1 MKQIRPQPG
10 PQERFLAS
18 SADIVIYGGSA
29 GAGKSFAVLME
40 PLRHVQTVDGFA
52 AVFFRRNTTQIRNP
66 GGLWD
71 ESMKLYPS
79 AGGTSVKNVLEWIW
93 PKGKVKMAHLEHEST
108 MFEWQGAQ
116 IPLIIFDE
124 LTHFTQNQFF
134 YLLSRNRS
142 MCGVKPY
149 VRATCNPD
157 ADSWVAQFIAWWIDP
172 DTGFPIY
179 QRSGVVRWFIRIAD
193 KLIWA
198 DTKRELIEKYGNP
211 LLADD
216 HEEQVMPKSATF
228 IPGKLSDNP
237 ALMKADP
244 GYLANLKALPLV
256 EQARLLGGNWKIR
269 PAAGLYFK
277 RQWCEVVDAAPV
289 DLEIVRYWDLAATE
303 KTDSNDPDW
312 TVGIKLGKQRATG
325 VYYVIDAR
333 RDRLSPLGVE
343 TLIENTAKQDSG
355 SVVIGIPQDP
365 GQAGKSQSQAFIRRM
380 AGYNIKAYRE
390 AGQGDKVV
398 RFGPFSAQAQA
409 GNVKVV
415 RGLWNEDF
423 FTSLE
428 GFPEAAHDDD
438 ADGCSGA
445 FRMLTEANTGLL
457 EYYRQQAKAA
467 EEARNKTDQPAA
479 PVSSG
484 PQAFMNSIQ

>member
-79 AGGTSVKNVLEWIW
+79 AGGQPVKNVLEWGW
-93 PKGKVKMAHLEHEST
+93 PKGKVKMAHLEHDST
-108 MFEWQGAQ
+108 VFEWQGAQ

-124 LTHFTQNQFF
+124 LTHFTEAQFF

-149 VRATCNPD
+149 IRATCNPD
-157 ADSWVAQFIAWWIDP
+157 ADSWVARFISWWIDT
-172 DTGFPIY
+172 DSGFPIPD
-179 QRSGVVRWFIRIAD
+179 RSGVIRWFIRIAD

-198 DTKRELIEKYGNP
+198 DSKEELIALHGNP
-211 LLADD
+211 ELPPD
-216 HEEQVMPKSATF
+216 HEEQVMPKSVTF

-269 PAAGLYFK
+269 PAAGLFFK
-277 RQWCEVVDAAPV
+277 RQWCETVQAAPA
-289 DLEIVRYWDLAATE
+289 DIEIVRYWDLAGTE
-303 KTDSNDPDW
+303 KTDRNDPDW
-312 TVGIKLGKQRATG
+312 TVGVKLARHRASG
-325 VYYVIDAR
+325 VYYVVDMR
-333 RDRLSPLGVE
+333 QDRLSPLGVE
-343 TLIENTAKQDSG
+343 TLIENTASQDTLQ
-355 SVVIGIPQDP
+355 VLIGIAKDP
-365 GQAGKSQSQAFIRRM
+365 GQAGKSQSQAFVRRM
-380 AGYNIKAYRE
+380 AGYNIRAYSE
-390 AGQGDKVV
+390 SKQGSKIV
-398 RFGPFSAQAQA
+398 RFGPFSAQCQA
-409 GNVKVV
+409 GNVKVLQ
-415 RGLWNEDF
+415 GAWNEEF

-428 GFPEAAHDDD
+428 GFPEAAHDDV
-438 ADGCSGA
+438 ADSCSGA
-445 FRMLTEANTGLL
+445 FRMLTEANAGLL
-457 EYYRQQAKAA
+457 EFYRKQAEQAAA
-467 EEARNKTDQPAA
+467 ERNSMQ
-479 PVSSG
+479 SG
-484 PQAFMNSIQ
+484 NTASPSDFMDAFRRG